1 MDQAGLA
8 ASLNVFQR
16 LFFSYPAPK
25 LGIDPQGCISKEEAA
40 LIDRV
45 ILTFTCLATDT
56 DIHDPVNAGLF
67 DEMIDNL

>member
-8 ASLNVFQR
+8 ASLDMFQR
-16 LFFSYPAPK
+16 LFLSYPAPK
-25 LGIDPQGCISKEEAA
+25 LGIDPQGCLSKEEAA

-45 ILTFTCLATDT
+45 ILTSTGLATDT
-56 DIHDPVNAGLF
+56 DIHDPVDAGLL